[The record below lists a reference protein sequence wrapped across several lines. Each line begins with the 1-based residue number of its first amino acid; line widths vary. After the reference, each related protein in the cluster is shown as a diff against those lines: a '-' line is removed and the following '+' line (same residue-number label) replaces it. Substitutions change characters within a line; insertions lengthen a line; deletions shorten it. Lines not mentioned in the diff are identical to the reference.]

1 MEVILIE
8 NIEKLG
14 KIGDVVKVKDGYARN
29 YLIPKKKVLR
39 ANKENLKVFEEKKS
53 IIESEE
59 KKRKEKSEEI
69 AKKIKDLE
77 IIIIRNA
84 AENGQLYGSV
94 TSKDIVKEIV
104 LLNKIELLNEQI
116 NLKKTLKSIGVYEV
130 EISVYTDLKIK
141 ILVSVAKTK
150 ELGLKQIKE
159 FKNPK
164 KIKKIQKKEDMANKK
179 NETEDNTELNTKDL
193 ISEIEK
199 KEEIKPKKE
208 INKIPTKKKEKTKL
222 KMISSTKPYSR
233 SDRLSDQIHH
243 IVANIFIKEYPV
255 TYCDL
260 LTVTKVE
267 VTRNLRLA
275 KIYLRNQ

>member
-14 KIGDVVKVKDGYARN
+14 KVGDVVKVKDGYARN

-39 ANKENLKVFEEKKS
+39 ANKENLKVFDEKKS
-53 IIESEE
+53 VIEAEE

-69 AKKIKDLE
+69 AKKIKNLE

-94 TSKDIVKEIV
+94 TSKDIVKEIL

-141 ILVSVAKTK
+141 ILVVVAKTK

-159 FKNPK
+159 FKSPK
-164 KIKKIQKKEDMANKK
+164 KIKKIQKKEDVDNKK
-179 NETEDNTELNTKDL
+179 NKTEEKTELNTKDL

-199 KEEIKPKKE
+199 KEEITIKSSKTKEKKPITRKE
-208 INKIPTKKKEKTKL
+208 RKKK
-222 KMISSTKPYSR
+222 
-233 SDRLSDQIHH
+233 
-243 IVANIFIKEYPV
+243 
-255 TYCDL
+255 
-260 LTVTKVE
+260 
-267 VTRNLRLA
+267 
-275 KIYLRNQ
+275 

>member
-14 KIGDVVKVKDGYARN
+14 KVGDVVKVKDGYARN

-39 ANKENLKVFEEKKS
+39 ASKENLKVFEEKKS
-53 IIESEE
+53 VIEAEE
-59 KKRKEKSEEI
+59 KKRKIKSEEI

-77 IIIIRNA
+77 VIIIRNA

-116 NLKKTLKSIGVYEV
+116 NLKKTLKSIGVYDV
-130 EISVYTDLKIK
+130 EISIYTDLKIK

-150 ELGLKQIKE
+150 ELGLEQIKE

-164 KIKKIQKKEDMANKK
+164 KIKKIQKKEGTVNKK
-179 NETEDNTELNTKDL
+179 NETEDNTELNTKNL

-208 INKIPTKKKEKTKL
+208 INKIPTKKKRE
-222 KMISSTKPYSR
+222 
-233 SDRLSDQIHH
+233 
-243 IVANIFIKEYPV
+243 N
-255 TYCDL
+255 
-260 LTVTKVE
+260 
-267 VTRNLRLA
+267 
-275 KIYLRNQ
+275 

>member
-14 KIGDVVKVKDGYARN
+14 KVGDVVKVKDGYARN

-39 ANKENLKVFEEKKS
+39 ANKENLKVFDEKKS
-53 IIESEE
+53 VIEAEE

-69 AKKIKDLE
+69 AKKIKNLE

-94 TSKDIVKEIV
+94 TSKDIVKEIL

-116 NLKKTLKSIGVYEV
+116 NLKKTLKSIGVHEV

-141 ILVSVAKTK
+141 ILVVVAKTK

-159 FKNPK
+159 FKSPK
-164 KIKKIQKKEDMANKK
+164 KIKKIQKKEDVDNKK
-179 NETEDNTELNTKDL
+179 NETEEKTELNTKDL

-199 KEEIKPKKE
+199 KEEITIKSSKTKEKKP
-208 INKIPTKKKEKTKL
+208 ITKKKKNK
-222 KMISSTKPYSR
+222 K
-233 SDRLSDQIHH
+233 
-243 IVANIFIKEYPV
+243 
-255 TYCDL
+255 
-260 LTVTKVE
+260 
-267 VTRNLRLA
+267 
-275 KIYLRNQ
+275 

>member
-14 KIGDVVKVKDGYARN
+14 KVGDVVKVKDGYAKN

-39 ANKENLKVFEEKKS
+39 ANKENLKVFDEKKS
-53 IIESEE
+53 VIEAEE

-69 AKKIKDLE
+69 AKKIKNLE

-94 TSKDIVKEIV
+94 TSKDIVKEIL

-141 ILVSVAKTK
+141 ILVVVAKTK

-159 FKNPK
+159 FKSPK
-164 KIKKIQKKEDMANKK
+164 KIKKIQKKEDVDNKK
-179 NETEDNTELNTKDL
+179 NETEEKTELNTKDL

-199 KEEIKPKKE
+199 KEEITIKSSKTKEKKP
-208 INKIPTKKKEKTKL
+208 ITKKKKNK
-222 KMISSTKPYSR
+222 K
-233 SDRLSDQIHH
+233 
-243 IVANIFIKEYPV
+243 
-255 TYCDL
+255 
-260 LTVTKVE
+260 
-267 VTRNLRLA
+267 
-275 KIYLRNQ
+275 

>member
-14 KIGDVVKVKDGYARN
+14 KVGDVVKVKDGYARN

-39 ANKENLKVFEEKKS
+39 ANKENLKVFDEKKS
-53 IIESEE
+53 VIEAEE

-69 AKKIKDLE
+69 AKKIKNLE

-94 TSKDIVKEIV
+94 TSKDIVKEIL

-141 ILVSVAKTK
+141 ILVVVAKTK

-159 FKNPK
+159 FKSPK
-164 KIKKIQKKEDMANKK
+164 KIKKIQKKEDVDNKK
-179 NETEDNTELNTKDL
+179 NETDEKTELNTKDL
-193 ISEIEK
+193 INEIEK
-199 KEEIKPKKE
+199 KEEITIKSSKTKEKKP
-208 INKIPTKKKEKTKL
+208 ITKKKKNK
-222 KMISSTKPYSR
+222 K
-233 SDRLSDQIHH
+233 
-243 IVANIFIKEYPV
+243 
-255 TYCDL
+255 
-260 LTVTKVE
+260 
-267 VTRNLRLA
+267 
-275 KIYLRNQ
+275 

>member
-14 KIGDVVKVKDGYARN
+14 KVGDVVKVKDGYARN

-39 ANKENLKVFEEKKS
+39 ANKENLKVFDEKKS
-53 IIESEE
+53 VIEAEE

-94 TSKDIVKEIV
+94 TSKDIVKEIL

-116 NLKKTLKSIGVYEV
+116 NLKKTLKLIGVYEV

-141 ILVSVAKTK
+141 ILVIVAKTK
-150 ELGLKQIKE
+150 ELGLEQIKE
-159 FKNPK
+159 FKSPK
-164 KIKKIQKKEDMANKK
+164 KIKKIQKKEDVDNKK
-179 NETEDNTELNTKDL
+179 NGTEEKTELNTKDL

-199 KEEIKPKKE
+199 KEEITIKSSETKEKKP
-208 INKIPTKKKEKTKL
+208 ITKKKKNK
-222 KMISSTKPYSR
+222 K
-233 SDRLSDQIHH
+233 
-243 IVANIFIKEYPV
+243 
-255 TYCDL
+255 
-260 LTVTKVE
+260 
-267 VTRNLRLA
+267 
-275 KIYLRNQ
+275 

>member
-14 KIGDVVKVKDGYARN
+14 KVGDVVKVKDGYARN

-39 ANKENLKVFEEKKS
+39 ANKENLTVFDEKKS
-53 IIESEE
+53 VIEAEE

-69 AKKIKDLE
+69 AKKIKNLE

-141 ILVSVAKTK
+141 ILVIVAKTK

-159 FKNPK
+159 FKSPK
-164 KIKKIQKKEDMANKK
+164 KIKKIQKKEDVDNKK
-179 NETEDNTELNTKDL
+179 NETEEKTELNTKDF

-199 KEEIKPKKE
+199 KEEITIKSSKTKEKKP
-208 INKIPTKKKEKTKL
+208 IIKKKKK
-222 KMISSTKPYSR
+222 
-233 SDRLSDQIHH
+233 
-243 IVANIFIKEYPV
+243 
-255 TYCDL
+255 
-260 LTVTKVE
+260 
-267 VTRNLRLA
+267 
-275 KIYLRNQ
+275 

>member
-39 ANKENLKVFEEKKS
+39 ANKENLKVFEEKKFL
-53 IIESEE
+53 IEAEE

-77 IIIIRNA
+77 VIIIRNA

-116 NLKKTLKSIGVYEV
+116 NLKKTLKSIGVYDV
-130 EISVYTDLKIK
+130 EISIYTDLKIK

-150 ELGLKQIKE
+150 ELGLEQIKE

-164 KIKKIQKKEDMANKK
+164 KIKKIQKKEGTVNKK
-179 NETEDNTELNTKDL
+179 NETEDNTELNTKNL

-222 KMISSTKPYSR
+222 KKKETVMKTAKTK
-233 SDRLSDQIHH
+233 
-243 IVANIFIKEYPV
+243 KKK
-255 TYCDL
+255 
-260 LTVTKVE
+260 TKKV
-267 VTRNLRLA
+267 
-275 KIYLRNQ
+275 KKKDK

>member
-14 KIGDVVKVKDGYARN
+14 KVGEVVKVKDGYARN

-39 ANKENLKVFEEKKS
+39 ANKENLKVFEEKKYV
-53 IIESEE
+53 IEAEE
-59 KKRKEKSEEI
+59 KKRKEKSKEI

-77 IIIIRNA
+77 IVIIKNA

-94 TSKDIVKEIV
+94 TSKDIVKEIL
-104 LLNKIELLNEQI
+104 LLNKIQLLNEQI

-141 ILVSVAKTK
+141 ILVVVAKTK

-159 FKNPK
+159 FKSPK
-164 KIKKIQKKEDMANKK
+164 KIKKIQKKEDVDNKK
-179 NETEDNTELNTKDL
+179 NETEEKTELNTKDF

-199 KEEIKPKKE
+199 KEEITIKSSKTKEKKP
-208 INKIPTKKKEKTKL
+208 ITKKKKNK
-222 KMISSTKPYSR
+222 K
-233 SDRLSDQIHH
+233 
-243 IVANIFIKEYPV
+243 
-255 TYCDL
+255 
-260 LTVTKVE
+260 
-267 VTRNLRLA
+267 
-275 KIYLRNQ
+275 

>member
-14 KIGDVVKVKDGYARN
+14 KVGDVVKVKDGYARN

-39 ANKENLKVFEEKKS
+39 ANKENLKVFDEKKS
-53 IIESEE
+53 VIEAEE

-69 AKKIKDLE
+69 AKKIKNLE

-94 TSKDIVKEIV
+94 TSKDIVKEIL

-141 ILVSVAKTK
+141 ILVVVAKTK

-164 KIKKIQKKEDMANKK
+164 KIKKIQKKEDVDNKK
-179 NETEDNTELNTKDL
+179 NKTEEKTELNTKDL

-199 KEEIKPKKE
+199 KEEITIKSSKTKGKKP
-208 INKIPTKKKEKTKL
+208 ITKKKKNK
-222 KMISSTKPYSR
+222 K
-233 SDRLSDQIHH
+233 
-243 IVANIFIKEYPV
+243 
-255 TYCDL
+255 
-260 LTVTKVE
+260 
-267 VTRNLRLA
+267 
-275 KIYLRNQ
+275 

>member
-14 KIGDVVKVKDGYARN
+14 KVGDVVKVKDGYAKN

-39 ANKENLKVFEEKKS
+39 ANKENLKVFDEKKS
-53 IIESEE
+53 VIESEE
-59 KKRKEKSEEI
+59 KKRKEKSEKI
-69 AKKIKDLE
+69 AKKIKNLE

-94 TSKDIVKEIV
+94 TSKDIVKEIL

-141 ILVSVAKTK
+141 ILVVVAKTK

-159 FKNPK
+159 FKSPK
-164 KIKKIQKKEDMANKK
+164 KIKKIQKKEDVDNKK
-179 NETEDNTELNTKDL
+179 NETEEKTELSTKDL
-193 ISEIEK
+193 INEIEK
-199 KEEIKPKKE
+199 
-208 INKIPTKKKEKTKL
+208 INL
-222 KMISSTKPYSR
+222 
-233 SDRLSDQIHH
+233 
-243 IVANIFIKEYPV
+243 V
-255 TYCDL
+255 
-260 LTVTKVE
+260 
-267 VTRNLRLA
+267 
-275 KIYLRNQ
+275 

>member
-14 KIGDVVKVKDGYARN
+14 KVGDVVKVKDGYARN

-39 ANKENLKVFEEKKS
+39 ANKENLKVFDEKKS
-53 IIESEE
+53 AIETEE
-59 KKRKEKSEEI
+59 KKRKKKSEEI

-94 TSKDIVKEIV
+94 TSKDIVKEIL

-141 ILVSVAKTK
+141 ILVIVAKTK
-150 ELGLKQIKE
+150 ELGLEQIKE
-159 FKNPK
+159 FKSPK
-164 KIKKIQKKEDMANKK
+164 KIKKIQKKEDVDNKK
-179 NETEDNTELNTKDL
+179 NETEEKTELNTKDL

-199 KEEIKPKKE
+199 KEEITIKSSKTKEKKPITRKE
-208 INKIPTKKKEKTKL
+208 RKKK
-222 KMISSTKPYSR
+222 
-233 SDRLSDQIHH
+233 
-243 IVANIFIKEYPV
+243 
-255 TYCDL
+255 
-260 LTVTKVE
+260 
-267 VTRNLRLA
+267 
-275 KIYLRNQ
+275 

>member
-14 KIGDVVKVKDGYARN
+14 KVGDVVKVKDGYARN

-39 ANKENLKVFEEKKS
+39 ANKENLKVFDEKKS
-53 IIESEE
+53 VIDAEE

-69 AKKIKDLE
+69 AKKIKNLE

-94 TSKDIVKEIV
+94 TSKDIVKEIL

-116 NLKKTLKSIGVYEV
+116 NLKKTLKLIGVYEV

-141 ILVSVAKTK
+141 ILVVVAKTK

-159 FKNPK
+159 FKSPK
-164 KIKKIQKKEDMANKK
+164 KIKKIQKKEDVDNKK
-179 NETEDNTELNTKDL
+179 NETEEKTELNTKDL

-199 KEEIKPKKE
+199 KEEITIKSSKTKEKKP
-208 INKIPTKKKEKTKL
+208 ITKKKKNK
-222 KMISSTKPYSR
+222 K
-233 SDRLSDQIHH
+233 
-243 IVANIFIKEYPV
+243 
-255 TYCDL
+255 
-260 LTVTKVE
+260 
-267 VTRNLRLA
+267 
-275 KIYLRNQ
+275 

>member
-14 KIGDVVKVKDGYARN
+14 KVGDVVKVKDGYARN

-39 ANKENLKVFEEKKS
+39 ANKENLKVFDEKKS
-53 IIESEE
+53 VIEAEE

-69 AKKIKDLE
+69 AKKIKNLE

-94 TSKDIVKEIV
+94 TSKDIVKEIL

-116 NLKKTLKSIGVYEV
+116 NLKKTLKSIGVHEV

-141 ILVSVAKTK
+141 ILVIVAKTK
-150 ELGLKQIKE
+150 ELGLEQIKE
-159 FKNPK
+159 FKRPK
-164 KIKKIQKKEDMANKK
+164 KIKKIQKKEDVDNKK
-179 NETEDNTELNTKDL
+179 NETEEKTELNTKDL

-199 KEEIKPKKE
+199 KEEITIKSSKTKEKKP
-208 INKIPTKKKEKTKL
+208 ITKKKKNK
-222 KMISSTKPYSR
+222 K
-233 SDRLSDQIHH
+233 
-243 IVANIFIKEYPV
+243 
-255 TYCDL
+255 
-260 LTVTKVE
+260 
-267 VTRNLRLA
+267 
-275 KIYLRNQ
+275 

>member
-14 KIGDVVKVKDGYARN
+14 KVGDVVKVKDGYAKN

-39 ANKENLKVFEEKKS
+39 ANKESLKVFDEKKS
-53 IIESEE
+53 VIEAEE
-59 KKRKEKSEEI
+59 KKRKEKSEKI
-69 AKKIKDLE
+69 AKKIKNLE

-94 TSKDIVKEIV
+94 TSKDIVKEIL

-116 NLKKTLKSIGVYEV
+116 ILKKTLKSIGVHEV

-141 ILVSVAKTK
+141 ILVVVAKTK

-159 FKNPK
+159 FKSPK
-164 KIKKIQKKEDMANKK
+164 KIKKIQKKEDVDNKK
-179 NETEDNTELNTKDL
+179 NETEEKTELNTKDL

-199 KEEIKPKKE
+199 KEEITIKSSKTKGKKP
-208 INKIPTKKKEKTKL
+208 ILKKKKKKKVIYPQISRFIPVFHMLMKRKKKKL
-222 KMISSTKPYSR
+222 
-233 SDRLSDQIHH
+233 
-243 IVANIFIKEYPV
+243 
-255 TYCDL
+255 
-260 LTVTKVE
+260 
-267 VTRNLRLA
+267 
-275 KIYLRNQ
+275 

>member
-14 KIGDVVKVKDGYARN
+14 KVGDVVKVKDGYARN

-39 ANKENLKVFEEKKS
+39 ANKENLKVFDEKKS
-53 IIESEE
+53 VIEAEE

-94 TSKDIVKEIV
+94 TSKDIVKEIL

-141 ILVSVAKTK
+141 ILVVVAKTK

-159 FKNPK
+159 FKSPK
-164 KIKKIQKKEDMANKK
+164 KIKKIQKKEDVDNKK
-179 NETEDNTELNTKDL
+179 NETEEKTELNTKDL

-199 KEEIKPKKE
+199 KEEITIKSSKTKEKKP
-208 INKIPTKKKEKTKL
+208 ITKKKKNK
-222 KMISSTKPYSR
+222 K
-233 SDRLSDQIHH
+233 
-243 IVANIFIKEYPV
+243 
-255 TYCDL
+255 
-260 LTVTKVE
+260 
-267 VTRNLRLA
+267 
-275 KIYLRNQ
+275 

>member
-14 KIGDVVKVKDGYARN
+14 KVGDVVKVKDGYARN

-39 ANKENLKVFEEKKS
+39 ANKENLKVFDEKKS
-53 IIESEE
+53 VIEAEE

-69 AKKIKDLE
+69 AKKIKNLE

-94 TSKDIVKEIV
+94 TSKDIVKEIL

-116 NLKKTLKSIGVYEV
+116 NLKKTLKSIGVHEV

-141 ILVSVAKTK
+141 ILVIVAKTK

-159 FKNPK
+159 FKSPK
-164 KIKKIQKKEDMANKK
+164 KIKKIQKKEDVDNKK
-179 NETEDNTELNTKDL
+179 NETEEKTELNTKDL

-199 KEEIKPKKE
+199 KEEITIKSSK
-208 INKIPTKKKEKTKL
+208 TKKKK
-222 KMISSTKPYSR
+222 
-233 SDRLSDQIHH
+233 
-243 IVANIFIKEYPV
+243 PV
-255 TYCDL
+255 TKKKKD
-260 LTVTKVE
+260 K
-267 VTRNLRLA
+267 
-275 KIYLRNQ
+275 K

>member
-14 KIGDVVKVKDGYARN
+14 KVGDVVKVKDGYAKN

-39 ANKENLKVFEEKKS
+39 ANKENLKVFDEKKS
-53 IIESEE
+53 VIEAEE

-69 AKKIKDLE
+69 AKKIKNLE

-84 AENGQLYGSV
+84 AENDQLYGSV
-94 TSKDIVKEIV
+94 TSKDIVKEIL

-141 ILVSVAKTK
+141 ILVVVAKTK

-159 FKNPK
+159 FKSPK
-164 KIKKIQKKEDMANKK
+164 KIKKIQKKEDVDNKK
-179 NETEDNTELNTKDL
+179 NETEEKTELNTKDL

-199 KEEIKPKKE
+199 KEEITIKSSKTKEKKP
-208 INKIPTKKKEKTKL
+208 ITKKKKNK
-222 KMISSTKPYSR
+222 K
-233 SDRLSDQIHH
+233 
-243 IVANIFIKEYPV
+243 
-255 TYCDL
+255 
-260 LTVTKVE
+260 
-267 VTRNLRLA
+267 
-275 KIYLRNQ
+275 

>member
-14 KIGDVVKVKDGYARN
+14 KVGDVVKVKDGYARN

-39 ANKENLKVFEEKKS
+39 ANKESLKVFDEKKS
-53 IIESEE
+53 IIEAEE

-69 AKKIKDLE
+69 AKKIKNLE

-94 TSKDIVKEIV
+94 TSKDIVKEIL

-141 ILVSVAKTK
+141 ILVIVAKTK

-159 FKNPK
+159 FKSPK
-164 KIKKIQKKEDMANKK
+164 KIKKIQKKEDVDNKK
-179 NETEDNTELNTKDL
+179 NETDKKTELNTKDL

-199 KEEIKPKKE
+199 KEEITIKSSKIKE
-208 INKIPTKKKEKTKL
+208 KTPITKKKKNK
-222 KMISSTKPYSR
+222 K
-233 SDRLSDQIHH
+233 
-243 IVANIFIKEYPV
+243 
-255 TYCDL
+255 
-260 LTVTKVE
+260 
-267 VTRNLRLA
+267 
-275 KIYLRNQ
+275 